1 MSTELKQRL
10 EQILSLEAAPARSL
24 TPEQRD
30 ALETIFGGVDDELA
44 LNALL
49 QVAVTAFTHYGG
61 NLRARYAMAL
71 AREAAGDD
79 EDAGLGFHELA
90 RELGQREDW
99 TGARDLAVHA
109 LSLRPD
115 HKTIRLLLEIWDH
128 LEDKTEMEQDLELA
142 HQLNPE
148 APDLLWLD
156 AQRAAEEGLVEQ
168 EEAFACQALNEF
180 VRAKEGDRAEEP
192 LLRILDST
200 SPRVFRDLLKILPRM
215 ATAGLDDL
223 MHTTLELAGSKFEAH
238 GLEGDL
244 AKSLEAI
251 LLKHKDLARLRPA
264 YGRALLMS
272 QGGDAGVAAFIH
284 DCGLDN
290 PEIPLEDALER
301 FREMYDL
308 RPGAYVQ
315 HHNFGV
321 GRISAHDGEFLIID
335 FEEKQG
341 HRMALEIARRSLRPL
356 PDGCLR
362 VARFRDP
369 EGIANEIAND
379 PASLLVRAL
388 TELGGEATARDLREC
403 LAGTTVPDGDWTS
416 WWKKARD
423 AAAKDDRVDTS
434 QAYRQFYRLPG
445 VAPEDEELELPA
457 LPVKSGPRAVITL
470 VERLL
475 KQHPE
480 LEDRVRRQY
489 CDDLI
494 DRVQNAD
501 SRSDALAA
509 VPTLLRWL
517 PNRKDQWLEIARHGL
532 QREPGVAAG
541 VNAEQQ
547 KELLAFGLGSDVWQ
561 EAALSAL
568 ASRFPAIRDT
578 ALNALHERLGD
589 EFTSRLQ
596 EVLVSRYPLPNTQL
610 ALVRMGL
617 AGALNGE
624 VFSAWDMLEGLVRV
638 LGGNPPQKLRMA
650 ALELLDPQEELG
662 KLLREAPMDDE
673 AEERV
678 SRATRELS
686 ASESGLDALVLLLNE
701 CGHGEAV
708 AKIREAHA
716 VAERD
721 PVLLHF
727 DPKIMFMSR
736 VTFDQNTEKIKDL
749 QHQLAVAIPRE
760 IGLARSLGDLS
771 ENAEYHAA
779 RERQG
784 IADATLRQLLSQM
797 EHARVIEDQH
807 FPPNTVVV
815 GTEVVIRSLADRV
828 ERTLWLLGQGDSVQ
842 DASVINYLAPLGQ
855 AIIGK
860 HVGDVADFEAEGA
873 VPQRLEIMS
882 IKRRLPQ

>member
-10 EQILSLEAAPARSL
+10 EQILSLETAPARSL

-49 QVAVTAFTHYGG
+49 QVAVAAFTHYGG

-142 HQLNPE
+142 HSLNPE

-168 EEAFACQALNEF
+168 EETFACQALNEF
-180 VRAKEGDRAEEP
+180 VREKEGDRAEEP
-192 LLRILDST
+192 LLRVLDST

-215 ATAGLDDL
+215 AAAGLEDL
-223 MHTTLELAGSKFEAH
+223 MNTTLELAGSKFEAH

-244 AKSLEAI
+244 AKALEAI

-290 PEIPLEDALER
+290 PEIPLEDALAR

-321 GRISAHDGEFLIID
+321 GRITAHDGEFLIID

-369 EGIANEIAND
+369 EGMANEIAND

-403 LAGTTVPDGDWTS
+403 LAGTTVPEGEWTS

-434 QAYRQFYRLPG
+434 QAYRQVYRLPG
-445 VAPEDEELELPA
+445 VASEDEELELPA

-489 CDDLI
+489 CDDLVE
-494 DRVQNAD
+494 RVQNVD
-501 SRSDALAA
+501 SRGDALAA

-517 PNRKDQWLEIARHGL
+517 PDRKDQWLEIARHGL

-547 KELLAFGLGSDVWQ
+547 KQLLAFGLDSDVWQ

-589 EFTSRLQ
+589 EFASRMQ

-617 AGALNGE
+617 AGTLNGD

-662 KLLREAPMDDE
+662 KLYFARCGWIRRNGIPGWGGWFTNRDLAGGGPLIDLAVHMLDLTMWLMGNPEPVTVLASTYSVFGPKMEALGPWGTPNLKGKFNVEDMAVAMIKFAGGQTISLEASWASRCKREWVYSTLMGDKAG
-673 AEERV
+673 ASLERV
-678 SRATRELS
+678 FGFDGVDDTSIDTLELYTQENGVPVNRELIVQPDPAMGRHS
-686 ASESGLDALVLLLNE
+686 AVSHFVDCLLDDSVEMISPATDGLRIMKILDAAYKSAE
-701 CGHGEAV
+701 TGKAV
-708 AKIREAHA
+708 
-716 VAERD
+716 
-721 PVLLHF
+721 
-727 DPKIMFMSR
+727 
-736 VTFDQNTEKIKDL
+736 NIK
-749 QHQLAVAIPRE
+749 
-760 IGLARSLGDLS
+760 
-771 ENAEYHAA
+771 
-779 RERQG
+779 
-784 IADATLRQLLSQM
+784 
-797 EHARVIEDQH
+797 
-807 FPPNTVVV
+807 
-815 GTEVVIRSLADRV
+815 
-828 ERTLWLLGQGDSVQ
+828 
-842 DASVINYLAPLGQ
+842 
-855 AIIGK
+855 
-860 HVGDVADFEAEGA
+860 
-873 VPQRLEIMS
+873 
-882 IKRRLPQ
+882 